1 MSASPLSGLADG
13 QIQREQGG
21 AIFRSGERCYGSGPV
36 IHYVIAGKPARE
48 CLRGVA
54 SRIGEPV
61 AYREPAKREQ
71 WGPQAAAPPRSPK
84 QFAHPGGRPCI
95 HSRDLIPQIE
105 RLRSEGVSWRVIGER
120 LGIPRQAARG
130 KVQAR
135 DKSAKRK
142 TA

>member
-54 SRIGEPV
+54 SRIGGPV
-61 AYREPAKREQ
+61 AYREPVKRKQ
-71 WGPQAAAPPRSPK
+71 WAPQAAAPPRS
-84 QFAHPGGRPCI
+84 HPGGRPCI